1 MNLLYN
7 KIRHNVIYNLEA
19 IMLKADKILL
29 MNILIRNFSV

>member
-7 KIRHNVIYNLEA
+7 KIRYNVIYNLEA

-29 MNILIRNFSV
+29 MNILIRKFGV